1 VQVTVTE
8 KGSYKRLLNIEVET
22 AKLDEKFENVLKT
35 YKKDLSLPGFRPGK
49 VPRDMI
55 VKRFGTALRQ
65 EAVEQAVGDSF
76 KEACEKEKIV
86 PIARPTVNLIEN
98 KAGAPLKYEAE
109 IEIEPSVDITDY
121 KDLKVKIAPAKTGD
135 ADVDKVLE
143 EFQERMATLKSV
155 DRPIKTGDFA
165 ELEYRKVDVEGQEKK
180 EVKGPQHPVEIGK
193 SGMQAFEKGLMG
205 MKQGE
210 EKAVEFDF
218 PKDYADK
225 GLAGRHAVITVLIKA
240 VKEKERPK
248 LDDAFAKAV
257 SPGIENLQAL
267 RKRVREDLEAENKR
281 VALDKAHNQAIDEVI
296 RRNPFDVPDSRVA
309 AYLDYSFE
317 SFQKQYPQAKVTRE
331 EFDKRNR
338 ELVIRDLKRYKIL
351 DQIAKKENL
360 KAQQAEVDEEIR
372 KIAEYRGAAFDQLKA
387 EFKRTGR
394 VMDIRD
400 NIREQ
405 KTLYFLVGNP
415 PEANK
420 TE

>member
-8 KGSYKRLLNIEVET
+8 KGSFKRLLNIEVDTE
-22 AKLDEKFENVLKT
+22 KLDEKFETVLKT
-35 YKKDLSLPGFRPGK
+35 HKKDLSLPGFRPGK
-49 VPRDMI
+49 VPREMI
-55 VKRFGTALRQ
+55 VKRFGAALRQ

-76 KEACEKEKIV
+76 KEACAKEKIV
-86 PIARPTVNLIEN
+86 PIAKPTVKLIEN

-109 IEIEPSVDITDY
+109 IEIEPPVDITDY
-121 KDLKVKIAPAKTGD
+121 KDLKVKIEPAKTGD
-135 ADVDKVLE
+135 TDVDKVLE
-143 EFQERMATLKSV
+143 EIRERMATLKSV
-155 DRPIKTGDFA
+155 DRPIKAGDFA

-193 SGMQAFEKGLMG
+193 SKMQAFDNGLVG
-205 MKQGE
+205 MAQGE
-210 EKAVEFDF
+210 EKAVAFDF

-225 GLAGRHAVITVLIKA
+225 GLAGRHAVITVFIKS
-240 VKEKERPK
+240 VKEKEVPK
-248 LDDAFAKAV
+248 LDDAFAKAA
-257 SPGIENLQAL
+257 SPDIENLPAL
-267 RKRVREDLEAENKR
+267 RKRVHEDLEAENRR

-296 RRNPFDVPDSRVA
+296 KRNPFDVPDSRVA

-317 SFQKQYPQAKVTRE
+317 SFQKQYPQANVTRE

-338 ELVIRDLKRYKIL
+338 ELVIRDLKRYRIL

-360 KAQQAEVDEEIR
+360 KAQQAEVDNEIR
-372 KIAEYRGAAFDQLKA
+372 KLAEYRGAAFDQLKA

-405 KTLYFLVGNP
+405 KTLNFLTGNP
-415 PEANK
+415 PEAKK